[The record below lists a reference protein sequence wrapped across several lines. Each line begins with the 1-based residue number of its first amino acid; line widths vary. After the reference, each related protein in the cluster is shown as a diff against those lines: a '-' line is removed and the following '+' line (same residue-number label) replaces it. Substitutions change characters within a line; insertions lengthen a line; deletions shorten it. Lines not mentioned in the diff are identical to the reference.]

1 MNLFRFFR
9 QKTSQNGISATTHPS
24 SNTKPYKHVKI
35 NGAPVP
41 REIWVAMQL
50 HSTFG
55 IFPPDESRFDPMTK
69 HILEKCNNDRKS
81 ILLAEVE
88 LCKPFETPISYCVIA
103 NAYYFLGAAYRQET
117 IQYMT
122 KYLDNPDWMPHSDYF
137 EGDRERYLAGRW
149 GVLGLA
155 YEGEYM
161 FEEALQAYISEKI
174 VAPEYPTAYVHIATV
189 LSKMNRLDEAIS
201 FLKEAQT
208 TRYYREPGF
217 GTTFNTVIDN
227 YLSKFEEKKK
237 RGYVYKPRPRKTLK

>member
-1 MNLFRFFR
+1 
-9 QKTSQNGISATTHPS
+9 
-24 SNTKPYKHVKI
+24 
-35 NGAPVP
+35 
-41 REIWVAMQL
+41 MQL

-88 LCKPFETPISYCVIA
+88 LCKPFETPMSYCIIA
-103 NAYYFLGAAYRQET
+103 NAYYFLGAAYRQEI

-122 KYLDNPDWMPHSDYF
+122 KYLDHPDWIPHSDHF

-161 FEEALQAYISEKI
+161 FEDALQAYISEKN
-174 VAPEYPTAYVHIATV
+174 VSPEYPTAYVHIATV

-227 YLSKFEEKKK
+227 YLAKFEEKKK
-237 RGYVYKPRPRKTLK
+237 RGYVYKPRPRKILKQKPLQDSYPEAVKRNPPIENSTLS